1 MRNATFIATM
11 LALVC
16 AQDDDLK
23 CNYPPTG
30 DELVESAVPIET
42 YRTSGEDFIRP
53 TWCITHCKDR
63 KSLKAAMTFQPSNG
77 NATTFSVISHR
88 LSEGKRVFKVV
99 GASGPTDNR
108 ELSFISMLAQ
118 QHCLTL
124 SIVPVFCMDE
134 NVAAIADSVFKKY
147 NDIEQISEALNYY
160 INKPGWAY
168 LVYQMM
174 PGPSIINT
182 DNVHIDPNFCMKNY
196 EKFVRGRTVEFQLF
210 AGLIKY
216 K

>member
-99 GASGPTDNR
+99 GASGPTDN
-108 ELSFISMLAQ
+108 L
-118 QHCLTL
+118 
-124 SIVPVFCMDE
+124 FCMDE